1 VGDDSI
7 NMTCRKPDHERRAKP
22 ERQEVFLDRVRGK
35 NNLPDGHSGDHC
47 ECCGSVCDCMDH
59 RTIEALSVK
68 MTESRIQLPDDKKP
82 VGKSQ
87 QYEVTTPPVKVQVV
101 LEE

>member
-1 VGDDSI
+1 
-7 NMTCRKPDHERRAKP
+7 
-22 ERQEVFLDRVRGK
+22 
-35 NNLPDGHSGDHC
+35 
-47 ECCGSVCDCMDH
+47 MDH